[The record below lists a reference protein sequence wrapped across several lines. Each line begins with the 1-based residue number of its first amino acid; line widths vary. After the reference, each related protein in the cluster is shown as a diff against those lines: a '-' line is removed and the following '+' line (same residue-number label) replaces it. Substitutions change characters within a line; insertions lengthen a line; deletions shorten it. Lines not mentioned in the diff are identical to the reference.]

1 MTTETSNIG
10 KKWSSTTVVGFQ
22 SASSMLKAYNP
33 DTSSITSGRTL
44 SLPGTSMESSEYAPI
59 TEQSD
64 KKRLSA
70 KSSSITQAS
79 SLTVKH
85 FCSNEE
91 TYPSLSSHHEGVQE
105 MIIHND
111 MGSSKEHPLLI
122 DDSSS
127 CIDTSHDHIETS
139 HEHSEV
145 SHDQNETSH
154 DHNKASH
161 DHSKVSYDPMKS
173 NDKHSEVSHDQNE
186 TSHAHNEGS
195 RDHSKASHD
204 PMKSTDEHSKV
215 SHDTHRRRSKGDH
228 TKTHDTHTNHSN
240 DHDKQKVANLVV
252 CILNPYL
259 KKGRIANKV

>member
-22 SASSMLKAYNP
+22 SASSMLKACNP

-44 SLPGTSMESSEYAPI
+44 SLPGTSMESSECAPV
-59 TEQSD
+59 TDQND
-64 KKRLSA
+64 KKHLST
-70 KSSSITQAS
+70 KSSLVTEAS
-79 SLTVKH
+79 STVKR

-91 TYPSLSSHHEGVQE
+91 THPSLSSHHEGVQE
-105 MIIHND
+105 MMIHND
-111 MGSSKEHPLLI
+111 IGSSKEHPLLI
-122 DDSSS
+122 DDSSSS

-161 DHSKVSYDPMKS
+161 DHSK
-173 NDKHSEVSHDQNE
+173 
-186 TSHAHNEGS
+186 
-195 RDHSKASHD
+195 ASHD
-204 PMKSTDEHSKV
+204 PMKSNDEHSKV

-259 KKGRIANKV
+259 KKGRIANKVWEVICK